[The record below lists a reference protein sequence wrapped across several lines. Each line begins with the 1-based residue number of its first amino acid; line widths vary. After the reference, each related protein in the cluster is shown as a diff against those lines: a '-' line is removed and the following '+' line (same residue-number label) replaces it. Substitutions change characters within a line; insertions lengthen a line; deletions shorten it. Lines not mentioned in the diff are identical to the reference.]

1 MFSST
6 NIPSVNKCLVMYFQ
20 PASQT
25 IQPGVRTLRSAF
37 KSGPLMKPVTC
48 RTQRYA
54 RSSVPAKTSIVSLH
68 PPLKVY
74 SHRHSLGHQYNCRQ
88 LIIVLFASPLIVIF
102 FSNAGSGKYHL
113 RLLLI
118 LKYTVHIFPPG
129 SVVSRL
135 KK

>member
-1 MFSST
+1 MPCNVF
-6 NIPSVNKCLVMYFQ
+6 
-20 PASQT
+20 PASQPDNST
-25 IQPGVRTLRSAF
+25 RSKNFAERIQKWPSHEASHMSHTAVR
-37 KSGPLMKPVTC
+37 PLQCPCQDKYCVV
-48 RTQRYA
+48 A
-54 RSSVPAKTSIVSLH
+54 S
-68 PPLKVY
+68 PPKVY